1 MTERLANPFQF
12 LDVERRDPN
21 KRSMQSRTEEFVE
34 IYDPFTEQTVA
45 EQSHRCLE
53 CGNPYCEWKCP
64 VHNLIPNWLKHE
76 YASRGVWTCLP
87 SGSIV

>member
-34 IYDPFTEQTVA
+34 IYDPFTEQTAA

-53 CGNPYCEWKCP
+53 
-64 VHNLIPNWLKHE
+64 
-76 YASRGVWTCLP
+76 
-87 SGSIV
+87 